1 MVVVQIIVFLL
12 GLGIGLCTLYSAIKQ
27 TVLPGRKK
35 VRLTRFVFRTTFR
48 LFRLVSIRIPSEE
61 VSDAIMA
68 FYAPMSVMLLPLTW
82 VVLLISGFTT
92 MFWAVGVS
100 SLGTAF
106 SLSGAAITTE
116 GFLAP
121 KGIVETTLYILA
133 GVIGLGIVGLLI
145 TFLPTVYSIY
155 SQREQEVTRVAFRFG
170 APPSGVRVLEQAY
183 RLGLA
188 QELDEFWHVWEE
200 WFTDM
205 AETHISNTEVIF
217 YRSSQP
223 GTSWITTAG
232 ALLDASAL
240 FSSTVDR
247 QDDPWLHL
255 CFLAG
260 CRTLSE
266 IATDVGIPSGSDPGS
281 SGSLHVARAEYD
293 AACEQLSNVGVPLVA
308 DREESWRAFASMRSQ
323 YDFALIALA
332 NFVYAPAAPWSSD
345 RKLGLTARDLVR

>member
-12 GLGIGLCTLYSAIKQ
+12 GFLIAVTTLLSAIRQ

-35 VRLTRFVFRTTFR
+35 VRLSRAVFRNTFR
-48 LFRLVSIRIPSEE
+48 LIRLVIVRIHSEQAR
-61 VSDAIMA
+61 DALWA
-68 FYAPMSVMLLPLTW
+68 FYAPMSVLLLPLAW
-82 VVLLISGFTT
+82 VILLMIGFTM
-92 MFWAVGVS
+92 MFWGVS
-100 SLGTAF
+100 EPSLGTAL

-121 KGIVETTLYILA
+121 KGGAQITLYII
-133 GVIGLGIVGLLI
+133 GGIIGLGIVGLLI

-170 APPSGVRVLEQAY
+170 VPPSGVKVLAQAY

-188 QELDEFWHVWEE
+188 EELDGFWHTWED

-205 AETHISNTEVIF
+205 AETHLSNSDVIF

-247 QDDPWLHL
+247 QDVPWVRL
-255 CFLAG
+255 CYQAG
-260 CRTLSE
+260 CRTLTE
-266 IATDVGIPSGSDPGS
+266 IATDVGIPLS
-281 SGSLHVARAEYD
+281 SALASSAAIQVTRAEYD
-293 AACEQLSNVGVPLVA
+293 TACEQLSSAGVPLKA
-308 DREESWRAFASMRSQ
+308 DQEESWQAFVSMRSQ

-332 NFVYAPAAPWSSD
+332 NFLHVPEALWSSD
-345 RKLGLTARDLVR
+345 RKLGLTVRDLVR